1 MRFFSYDEIDE
12 LGEGLIRQYLGEDAE
27 QTYCVD
33 IEGFVTDFLKLPLL
47 YRTFAEHDTDKIG
60 FIADGITPLRVYEN
74 HKPTKRVYPKGTIV
88 IERYLRQEHES
99 GRRRFT
105 ISHESA
111 HYVMDRTIPYAS
123 FHREFDNERNY
134 TREDFRSLFSFKE
147 AQIDRMGAALLMPR
161 FMVQNVVAMY
171 GCTNCIPV
179 FGDSVLK
186 PTDKLVIGQMA
197 NTMGVSFSAFMIRLR
212 ELGHL
217 CYRPLSEYITE
228 ELGLGQERELM

>member
-1 MRFFSYDEIDE
+1 MRIFSYDEIDE

-27 QTYCVD
+27 QTHCVD

-60 FIADGITPLRVYEN
+60 FIADGITPLQVYEN
-74 HKPTKRVYPKGTIV
+74 QKPTKRVYPKGTIV

-111 HYVMDRTIPYAS
+111 HYVMDRTVPHAS
-123 FHREFDNERNY
+123 FHREFDNERDY
-134 TREDFRSLFSFKE
+134 THEDFRNLFSFKE
-147 AQIDRMGAALLMPR
+147 AQIDRMGAALLMPK
-161 FMVQNVVAMY
+161 FMVRNVVEMY
-171 GCTNCIPV
+171 GCTRSIPV

-186 PTDKLVIGQMA
+186 PTDKLVICQMA

-217 CYRPLSEYITE
+217 CYRPLSEYITD
-228 ELGLGQERELM
+228 ELGLGQECELR